1 MTAIRVIVQWI
12 VITAGFFATLLL
24 LTQEEIH
31 PAAVTTVI
39 HGMLVKMR
47 EIVVLTMTAI
57 RVIVQWIVITAG
69 FFATLLLLTQEE
81 IHPAAVNRS
90 MTTTQIHQAIVY
102 MVTILSILVF

>member
-1 MTAIRVIVQWI
+1 MMAIRVIVQWI

-81 IHPAAVNRS
+81 IHPAAV
-90 MTTTQIHQAIVY
+90 TTVIHG
-102 MVTILSILVF
+102 MLVKMRE